1 MTTLA
6 ELESNPFWLPNQIDP
21 QNNRVQFVR
30 FGSEELEGR
39 VFLALRKGLEE
50 QWVPIDSVKAMKPT
64 AGPIQFIFHSGFCR
78 STLLLKAL
86 TVPSKTFALN
96 EPEILNSLARLNQ
109 PDEALIGVILDLLSR
124 QQGTSETVLLKPSN
138 FPNRLM
144 EILLRSKA
152 QARAIIITND
162 LREYLEAVVRKGLMG
177 RQWGRSAY
185 LTAATYAGD
194 ASAFNK
200 VIPGM
205 TDLQVSALGWLF
217 MQNWFETVSSGKE
230 RNRLRVLHSKKL
242 NKRRAETLI
251 SASKFLGLGLDQSD
265 IREIIE
271 GPVFS
276 SDAKTG
282 VAYAE
287 KEARDAKNSKS
298 PIVEEEMA
306 EVEQWIAQLARV
318 SGIAAPIGQ
327 ILK

>member
-6 ELESNPFWLPNQIDP
+6 ELESNPCWLPNQIDP
-21 QNNRVQFVR
+21 QNNSVQFVR

-144 EILLRSKA
+144 EILLGSKA

-194 ASAFNK
+194 ASAFDK

-217 MQNWFETVSSGKE
+217 MQNWFDTVSSGKE

-251 SASKFLGLGLDQSD
+251 SASKFLDLGFDQSD

-282 VAYAE
+282 VDYAE

-306 EVEQWIAQLARV
+306 EVEQWIAQLALV

-327 ILK
+327 TLK